1 MATCNDLI
9 SGIDPACDALN
20 KVGGVNKRVW
30 IGLKSNISYT
40 IDSNGYVSTVTM
52 GNVGSISAK
61 LYKFIGKRDKNSF
74 AFPMTAGDNINTFNH
89 TAIMQLYYST
99 PSELETLNQLAN
111 ADDMV
116 VFMEGNDEKIYVLG
130 LGKGLNATAG
140 EGGSGILLNDSTAYT
155 LTLSGEE
162 TDTPK
167 IFRTVAG
174 ASISTLTA
182 YLDNLAA

>member
-30 IGLKSNISYT
+30 IGLKANISYT
-40 IDSNGYVSTVTM
+40 IDSNGYVSAVTM

-140 EGGSGILLNDSTAYT
+140 EGGSGTLLNDSTAYT
-155 LTLSGEE
+155 MTLSGEE
-162 TDTPK
+162 TSAPK

-182 YLDNLAA
+182 YLDNLSA

>member
-9 SGIDPACDALN
+9 SGINPACDALN

-30 IGLKSNISYT
+30 IGLKSNISHT
-40 IDSNGYVSTVTM
+40 IDSNGYVSAITM
-52 GNVGSISAK
+52 GNVGSISSK

-89 TAIMQLYYST
+89 TAVMQLYYSN

-140 EGGSGILLNDSTAYT
+140 EGGSGTLLNDSTAYT
-155 LTLSGEE
+155 MTLSGEE
-162 TDTPK
+162 TTAPK

-174 ASISTLTA
+174 ASIATLTA
-182 YLDNLAA
+182 YLDNLSD

>member
-40 IDSNGYVSTVTM
+40 IDSNGYVSAVTM
-52 GNVGSISAK
+52 GNVGSIASK

-74 AFPMTAGDNINTFNH
+74 AFPMTAGDNINT
-89 TAIMQLYYST
+89 
-99 PSELETLNQLAN
+99 LAN

-130 LGKGLNATAG
+130 LGKGLNASAG

-155 LTLSGEE
+155 MTLSGEE
-162 TDTPK
+162 TSTPK